1 MDISLIPLYIY
12 KIPKDC
18 TEILITPH
26 IMFTKQE
33 TIIGETNDEL
43 QQTNC
48 DNFNETESE
57 NLEVPPPAPSRVN
70 SVGVVGCSTTILRIG
85 EDSVKIFFSKSN
97 TNTNLII

>member
-33 TIIGETNDEL
+33 AIVAETNDEL
-43 QQTNC
+43 QQSNC
-48 DNFNETESE
+48 DN
-57 NLEVPPPAPSRVN
+57 LEIPPPVPNSSISTIPSLSKVN

-85 EDSVKIFFSKSN
+85 EDSVNK
-97 TNTNLII
+97 TNLFR

>member
-26 IMFTKQE
+26 IMFIKQE
-33 TIIGETNDEL
+33 TIVAETNDEL
-43 QQTNC
+43 QQPNC
-48 DNFNETESE
+48 N
-57 NLEVPPPAPSRVN
+57 NLEIPPPVPNTSTSTIPNSKVN

-85 EDSVKIFFSKSN
+85 EDSVIK
-97 TNTNLII
+97 T